1 VASRLSGRRR
11 TIRALA
17 FNTLQINVRNAW
29 HNRCKCPFK
38 CPKGRE
44 DGEVGDNKQG
54 NDMKRPN
61 RSVALGGSSAS
72 VTKSR
77 HEPAAKHPE
86 RILIADDDEC
96 MRDLVSLALT
106 GDGYA
111 VSATADGE
119 QAWTELHHE
128 HYDLLL
134 TDNDMPR
141 LQGLKLVERMRR
153 EGMSLPVIIASG
165 TYCGSANPTVPELQ
179 IAAVLPKPFELSEL
193 LETVQGA
200 LHLAGEPN
208 PAAGG
213 ILSRP
218 QASR

>member
-1 VASRLSGRRR
+1 
-11 TIRALA
+11 
-17 FNTLQINVRNAW
+17 
-29 HNRCKCPFK
+29 
-38 CPKGRE
+38 
-44 DGEVGDNKQG
+44 
-54 NDMKRPN
+54 MKRPKGAAA
-61 RSVALGGSSAS
+61 RDGGSPSVA
-72 VTKSR
+72 KPR
-77 HEPAAKHPE
+77 HLPAAEHWQ

-106 GDGYA
+106 GDGYD

-141 LQGLKLVERMRR
+141 LQGLKLVERMRC

-165 TYCGSANPTVPELQ
+165 TCSGSAHEMVPELQ

-193 LETVQGA
+193 LETVEGA
-200 LHLAGEPN
+200 LRLAVQPS

-213 ILSRP
+213 IVPRP
-218 QASR
+218 QASRELIGPHEIRTAIHEAGLAY